1 MLQKDPRSSHDLL
14 YSNTFVKSPTKRR
27 SSGQEMKVFFSFI
40 FKDSNNKNSSANI
53 KWTEKKNFK
62 KLLK

>member
-1 MLQKDPRSSHDLL
+1 
-14 YSNTFVKSPTKRR
+14 
-27 SSGQEMKVFFSFI
+27 MKVFFSFI